1 MIFDDGGQQGRK
13 AISMNNKIKSNLL
26 NRLDDSVIR
35 PRKSRK
41 IYK

>member
-1 MIFDDGGQQGRK
+1 MIFDDSGQEGRK
-13 AISMNNKIKSNLL
+13 AINMNNKIKSNLL
-26 NRLDDSVIR
+26 NRLDDSVVR